1 MLAAMLSRRRFV
13 LAAGALALV
22 GCGDGGTIASV
33 ETSGDVARPGAPG
46 VAEPVR
52 VGYTLRRPAAVSAVL
67 TGAGREWPLREPTPR
82 RAGEPYQISFDG
94 TVPAGQGQDRS
105 VLVDGGYE
113 LRITAVEPGGR
124 TDQRAVPL
132 RVEAADPSPLE
143 LLGPSLSLGAIS
155 PDGDGVED
163 EVRIAYRLGKEAM
176 VELWAFDDRGGRAT
190 IQAPARRPAGE
201 HAVLWDGSAGGRV
214 FGGKRLIDGQYSL
227 ALRAW
232 DEAGNTR
239 QREVPLRIVN
249 GGIERVEVAEVRMT
263 PERLKV
269 GEKLRLFARVV
280 NTGETT
286 VRTAAPGTTMAQ
298 ASNRPFSTI
307 PEKPSSGAWRLG
319 LGWATQDQE
328 LPIRW
333 GLLPD
338 PTGTIPPGGEA
349 VVEAEIV
356 VTENVLGAVPPG
368 QPVRFFV
375 GVVREGI
382 GMSGG
387 RVGDHLISVER

>member
-1 MLAAMLSRRRFV
+1 MLSRRRFL

-22 GCGDGGTIASV
+22 ACGDSATIATL
-33 ETSGDVARPGAPG
+33 ETSGEVAKPGAPG
-46 VAEPVR
+46 VAEPIR

-67 TGAGREWPLREPTPR
+67 GADDGREWPLRAATPR
-82 RAGEPYQISFDG
+82 TPGEPYQIAFDG
-94 TVPAGQGQDRS
+94 TVPAGPGQDRA
-105 VLVDGGYE
+105 VLADGAYE
-113 LRITAVEPGGR
+113 LRLIAVESDGR
-124 TDQRAVPL
+124 TDRRAVAV
-132 RVEAADPSPLE
+132 RVESADAAPLE
-143 LLGPSLSLGAIS
+143 LDGPTLSLSAIS
-155 PDGDGVED
+155 PDGDGVDD
-163 EVRIAYRLGKEAM
+163 EARISYRLGKEAT
-176 VELWAFDDRGGRAT
+176 VEIWAYDEKGGRAT
-190 IQAPARRPAGE
+190 IQAPTRRPAGE

-214 FGGKRLIDGQYSL
+214 FGGKRLVDGQYAV

-232 DEAGNTR
+232 DAAGNSR
-239 QREVPLRIVN
+239 HRELPLRILN

-263 PERLKV
+263 PERLRI
-269 GEKLRLFARVV
+269 GETLRLRARVV

-286 VRTAAPGTTMAQ
+286 VRTAAPRPDAAQ
-298 ASNRPFSTI
+298 ATDRPFATI

-356 VTENVLGAVPPG
+356 VAENVLTNVPDG

-387 RVGDHLISVER
+387 RVGDHLVTVAR